1 MREAPPPAQS
11 IQDELEE
18 LGAELRRKALPG
30 ERLIETHRRLA
41 EESQERRRR
50 GDLLERIAECLPINI
65 FAKDSAHRYLLV
77 NKNVGKLA
85 GRESDQVIGK
95 TDFDILP
102 APAARA
108 IRASDERLRARG
120 GMLVEDLVIEAA
132 GSENRHIHVG
142 KTLVRAEETGQEVLI
157 GFSIDI
163 TESKRIEQ
171 ELREKLALIEQQR
184 ATIRALSTPIIE
196 VWDRVLTVP
205 VLGAI
210 DGARAGAVMEAL
222 LAEVSRRGARFAI
235 LDLSGVE
242 AMEAGTA
249 AHLVKL
255 VQAIR
260 LLGAEGILTGVP
272 SSSAKAMVA
281 LGLDLGSVMT
291 LASLREGLLYCMKQ
305 MRAGAAT

>member
-1 MREAPPPAQS
+1 MSEAPPPARS

-18 LGAELRRKALPG
+18 LGAELRPKALPG
-30 ERLIETHRRLA
+30 ERLIETHRRLT
-41 EESQERRRR
+41 EESRERRRR

-65 FAKDSAHRYLLV
+65 FAKDIEHRYLLV

-171 ELREKLALIEQQR
+171 ELRDKLAVIEQQQ
-184 ATIRALSTPIIE
+184 ATIRALSAPIIE
-196 VWDRVLTVP
+196 VWDSVLTVP
-205 VLGAI
+205 ILGAL
-210 DGARAGAVMEAL
+210 DSARAGAVMEAL

-235 LDLSGVE
+235 LDLTGVE

-249 AHLVKL
+249 VHLVKL

-260 LLGAEGILTGVP
+260 LLGAEGVITGVP
-272 SSSAKAMVA
+272 SSGARAMVA
-281 LGLDLGSVMT
+281 LGLDLGSVTT
-291 LASLREGLLYCMKQ
+291 LGSLREGLWYCMKQ
-305 MRAGAAT
+305 MRAGAAI